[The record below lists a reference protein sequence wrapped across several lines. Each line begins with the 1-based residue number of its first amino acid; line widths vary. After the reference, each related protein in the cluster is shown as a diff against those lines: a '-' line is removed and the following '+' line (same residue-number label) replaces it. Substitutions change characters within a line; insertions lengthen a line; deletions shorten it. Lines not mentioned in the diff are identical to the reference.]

1 MPVVS
6 HCSACRGFLILNFID
21 MKRYFLSLLIV
32 LCALSLKAQ
41 VTIEAPVPVAMVTD
55 SKGEVSELS
64 AGGEFSGEAPVTVK
78 LHANAEE
85 VDGYSLVCSWEFT
98 KEGEST
104 PYLVRYDKDVE
115 LDIRESG
122 VTLIQPRIVYTS
134 VGDSEVV
141 WEFGAED
148 YEPFRVILAESSL
161 EVPNAF
167 SPNGDGINDY
177 YNVYNVKSIVSF
189 SAAIYN
195 RWGQQLYS
203 WGIDQIGCEDCGW
216 DGTYKGKDVKP
227 GVYYVVIDARGA
239 DGIKYEIRRDVNLLR
254 GYTEETAAP

>member
-1 MPVVS
+1 MKKML
-6 HCSACRGFLILNFID
+6 LIF
-21 MKRYFLSLLIV
+21 SLLLFAFRI
-32 LCALSLKAQ
+32 SAQ
-41 VTIEAPVPVAMVTD
+41 VAIEAPVPMAEITD

-64 AGGEFSGEAPVTVK
+64 TGGEFSGEAPVTVR
-78 LHANAEE
+78 LFANAEE

-98 KEGEST
+98 REGEET
-104 PYLVRYDKDVE
+104 PYLVRYDKDIE
-115 LDIRESG
+115 IDIRESG
-122 VTLIQPRIVYTS
+122 VTVIQPRIVYTS
-134 VGDSEVV
+134 RADSDIV
-141 WEFGAED
+141 WEFSNED
-148 YEPFRVILAESSL
+148 YEPFRVILSESSL
-161 EVPNAF
+161 EAPNAF

-203 WGIDQIGCEDCGW
+203 WGIDQIGCEECGW

-227 GVYYVVIDARGA
+227 GVYFVVINARGA

>member
-1 MPVVS
+1 MICICCAYGYCVNVEQYY
-6 HCSACRGFLILNFID
+6 G
-21 MKRYFLSLLIV
+21 MKGYFLSLLFLVCI
-32 LCALSLKAQ
+32 LPLAAQ
-41 VTIEAPVPVAMVTD
+41 VTIEAPAPTLAVTD
-55 SKGEVSELS
+55 SKGEVSEL
-64 AGGEFSGEAPVTVK
+64 AVGGEFSGEAPVTAR
-78 LHANAEE
+78 LFANADD

-98 KEGEST
+98 KEGESE

-122 VTLIQPRIVYTS
+122 ATLIQPRIVYTS
-134 VGDSEVV
+134 LSDSEVV
-141 WEFGAED
+141 WEFGTGE
-148 YEPFRVILAESSL
+148 YEPFRVILSESSL
-161 EVPNAF
+161 EAPNAF

-216 DGTYKGKDVKP
+216 DGTYKGKDVKS
-227 GVYYVVIDARGA
+227 GVYYVVINAMGA
-239 DGIKYEIRRDVNLLR
+239 DGIRYEIRRDVNLLR

>member
-161 EVPNAF
+161 EAPNAF

>member
-134 VGDSEVV
+134 VSDSEVV

-161 EVPNAF
+161 EAPNAF

-189 SAAIYN
+189 SAAMYN